1 MKKNRSTILILFI
14 IVILILFTILIIN
27 NNYYKESFTNNNIS
41 VFKYYDENNK
51 LIDNM
56 KEEYIEQIQADKY
69 IEPDSKVLEL
79 GARYGTV
86 SCIINSKLNNK
97 NNQVSVEPDSK
108 VWDCLEKNMKNN
120 STNFNIVKGFISSK
134 PMELE
139 GDGYGLTFKDV
150 NSSSISNYSLKDIEE
165 KYKINFDTL
174 VADCEGCL
182 ERFFDENK
190 SMYKKLKLVI
200 MEEDQPQKC
209 NYNKIKEELK
219 NNNFSLLETNNN
231 VVERSVWKKNSIY

>member
-1 MKKNRSTILILFI
+1 MNKLKLQYLYFI
-14 IVILILFTILIIN
+14 IIAIVILLTILIIN
-27 NNYYKESFTNNNIS
+27 NKYYKESFTNNHFS
-41 VFKYYDENNK
+41 AFKYYDENDI

-56 KEEYIEQIQADKY
+56 REEFVEQMQADKY
-69 IEPDSKVLEL
+69 VESDSKVLEL

-86 SCIINSKLNNK
+86 SCVINSKLNNK

-108 VWDCLEKNMKNN
+108 VWNSLEKNMKNN

-150 NSSSISNYSLKDIEE
+150 NSSSIPNYTLNDIEE
-165 KYKINFDTL
+165 KYNINFDTL
-174 VADCEGCL
+174 IADCEGCL

-190 SMYKKLKLVI
+190 SMYKQLKLVI

-219 NNNFSLLETNNN
+219 NNNFSLLESDNNG
-231 VVERSVWKKNSIY
+231 VERSVWKKK

>member
-1 MKKNRSTILILFI
+1 MKNKNRSLYFYLIIIAIIL
-14 IVILILFTILIIN
+14 TILIIY
-27 NNYYKESFTNNNIS
+27 NNYFKESFTNNPINN
-41 VFKYYDENNK
+41 FKYYDENNR

-56 KEEYIEQIQADKY
+56 KEEFIEQIQADKY

-79 GARYGTV
+79 GARYGSV
-86 SCIINSKLNNK
+86 SCVINSKLTNK

-108 VWDCLEKNMKNN
+108 VWDALEKNMKNN

-134 PMELE
+134 PMELK
-139 GDGYGLTFKDV
+139 GFGYGKSFKDV
-150 NSSSISNYSLKDIEE
+150 DSSSIPNYTLNDIEE
-165 KYKINFDTL
+165 KYKISFDTL

-190 SMYKKLKLVI
+190 NMYKQLKLVI
-200 MEEDQPQKC
+200 MEEDVPKRC

-219 NNNFSLLETNNN
+219 NNNFSLLETDHNQ
-231 VVERSVWKKNSIY
+231 VERSVWKKK